1 MTLLCVAEMSA
12 ASGAEVHEEIGV
24 DIGEK
29 GKFFESRQ
37 DSWRSRQD
45 SWRSHQDSWR
55 SHLTTKLSCEAV
67 GRKRDGRETEITS
80 KCVSF
85 SKRS

>member
-29 GKFFESRQ
+29 GKFFE
-37 DSWRSRQD
+37 SRQD